1 METEPAK
8 LSWALQR
15 GRLSLAWGGTCWIEL
30 RGVAP
35 RVRLHHRGN
44 RIDWTPDALADDG
57 GCYRASRTDPA
68 LALEWTCREE
78 GSTLTLRLEIENRS
92 NEPLRVEELCPL
104 TLAAGGEAI
113 LGAGPDRL
121 AVLRNGYQSWSGTR
135 VYRLGDTD
143 LDPAWGFLRALH
155 TDLRHPAAGRSGVVR
170 SDLFTALK
178 NERSGEVLCLGFV
191 TSAAALSALR
201 VEYDEERWKVLEAT
215 CDFDNV
221 LLPPGERLASE
232 SVWMAAGRDARLLLE
247 RWAEA
252 LGRTMKARVDDAS
265 PVGWCS
271 WYEDF
276 RRVSEDGV
284 LRNLDAISRLR
295 KTLPFDYAMVDDG
308 WQKSIGDWLAWN
320 GKFPSGMPQLAERIR
335 STGLHAGIWLAPF
348 LARPESEVFRRHRDW
363 FVRAPGGSPLPA
375 AWNPAWGWLRPA
387 YALDTTKGA
396 VQDWLS
402 ELARTLVHDWG
413 YQILKLDFLYAAS
426 LPGERDDDRATR
438 AQALRR
444 GLEAIRAGA
453 GEEAFL
459 IGCGCPLGPAVG
471 IVDAMRISADVAP
484 FWTNWLSAG
493 PLRGRHGVST
503 LHAVRSVLLRS
514 FLHRRL
520 WLNDPDCALV
530 RAERNRLTLDEV
542 RTLATAVGLSD
553 GLFVVGDRV
562 DRLPDDR
569 IEILRTACRFGSG
582 RARVIDLFEHDPPRL
597 LVSERDDEIVLAA
610 FNFDERERAQPI
622 DVGAYGVSE
631 GGVREVW
638 TGSSLE
644 VRDGVLDLREIPPH
658 GCRVVVLSKAS

>member
-1 METEPAK
+1 
-8 LSWALQR
+8 LSWAWQR
-15 GRLSLAWGGTCWIEL
+15 GRLSLAWGGACRIEL

-35 RVRLHHRGN
+35 RVRLHQRGKL
-44 RIDWTPDALADDG
+44 IDWIPDALADDG
-57 GCYRASRTDPA
+57 GCFRASRTDPA
-68 LALEWTCREE
+68 LGLEWTCREE
-78 GSTLTLRLEIENRS
+78 GNTLTLRLEIENRS
-92 NEPLRVEELCPL
+92 DEPLRVEELCPF
-104 TLAAGGEAI
+104 TVAPGGETI
-113 LGAGPDRL
+113 LGAGTDRL

-143 LDPAWGFLRALH
+143 LDPAWGFLRTLH

-170 SDLFTALK
+170 SDLFTALR

-201 VEYDEERWKVLEAT
+201 VEHDAERLKVLEAT

-232 SVWMAAGRDARLLLE
+232 SVWMAAGGDASLLLE
-247 RWAEA
+247 CWADA
-252 LGRTMKARVDDAS
+252 LGRSMKARVDDVS

-276 RRVSEDGV
+276 RRVSEQAV
-284 LRNLDAISRLR
+284 LRNLDAISRLQ

-308 WQKSIGDWLAWN
+308 WQKSIGEWLAWN
-320 GKFPSGMPQLAERIR
+320 GKFPSGMPRLAERIR
-335 STGLHAGIWLAPF
+335 SAGLHAGIWLAPF
-348 LARPESEVFRRHRDW
+348 LARPESEVFRGHRDW
-363 FVRAPGGSPLPA
+363 FVRAPGGSPLAA

-387 YALDTTKGA
+387 YALDTTKAA

-413 YQILKLDFLYAAS
+413 YQILKLDFLYAAA

-453 GEEAFL
+453 GAEAFL

-471 IVDAMRISADVAP
+471 IVDAMRIGADVAP

-503 LHAVRSVLLRS
+503 LHALRSVLLRS

-530 RAERNRLTLDEV
+530 RAERSKLTLEEA
-542 RTLATAVGLSD
+542 RSLATAVGVSD

-562 DRLPDDR
+562 DRLPEDR
-569 IEILRTACRFGSG
+569 IEILRAACRLGNG
-582 RARVIDLFEHDPPRL
+582 KVRVVDLFDHDPPQL
-597 LVSERDDEIVLAA
+597 LASRRDAEIVLAA
-610 FNFDERERAQPI
+610 FNFDERERRRSIA
-622 DVGAYGVSE
+622 VGELGAGDGTY
-631 GGVREVW
+631 REMW
-638 TGSSLE
+638 SDSSVQ
-644 VRDGVLDLREIPPH
+644 VRDGVLEIGTVPAH
-658 GCRVVVLSKAS
+658 GCRVVVLRPDAG